1 MKLQTALENL
11 EFFAY
16 HGLYAEEKEKGG
28 FFKVDIWIDEELAD
42 DKVLSDLNKLINYEH
57 LYTIVQEEMQNRR
70 DLIED
75 LAKTILQRLSN
86 HLFDRGNLII
96 TVKVTKQNPAGKFG
110 SGSASVTLQG

>member
-16 HGLYAEEKEKGG
+16 HGLYPEEREKGG
-28 FFKVDIWIDEELAD
+28 FFKVDIWIDEEVPDNKDLTD
-42 DKVLSDLNKLINYEH
+42 LSNLINYEQ
-57 LYTIVQEEMQNRR
+57 LYTIVQEEMHVRR
-70 DLIED
+70 NFIED
-75 LAKTILQRLSN
+75 LAKTILQRISHFL
-86 HLFDRGNLII
+86 LEREVIV